1 MHFITFYIQIK
12 KLEKFRLDSPI
23 DDKKEDYFQRYEFSK
38 RIASL
43 INKGTFSKSLVI
55 GIYGKWGEGKSSVL
69 NFISSEIDSNSI
81 KINFNPWYFQD
92 DRQLIKSFFESVA
105 EALGRKLSSKKDKII
120 KAFEDYS
127 DSLGSISNLI
137 LPTSGLL
144 FKAGKSIASKFK
156 DDSLG
161 HYKSIIEKY
170 IIEANCNFVIF
181 IDDID
186 RLNIDEIQSIFKL
199 VKLVGDFPRFSYVLA
214 FDDELVASSL
224 GHKFGNRGKNDGYEF
239 LEKIIQLPLNLPKAS
254 LFALRK
260 YSLELIND
268 TLNELKIELT
278 KNEVQEFLGKY
289 DSAFVPGLKNPRLA
303 VRYANSIGFSI
314 PLLLGEV
321 NISDLM
327 IIEGIKV
334 FYPELYYFIRNNHSV
349 FLNRYDDPNYSDRDN
364 KERGKKAL
372 DSQLQKYGEELS
384 KKIREMLWVLFPQL
398 NGLYNNYF
406 SGQSIIESWYKQMK
420 ICSVYYFDRYFSFAV
435 KEGDISDV
443 YFSQLFTDVDKIST
457 VDFYKKIHAELGK
470 LNIHDFI
477 FKFRFLLDAF
487 TEEAAKTLY
496 LSLSMIGKLLPDQQG
511 FQLYAPKDEMAKII
525 KSLILKLDRESRVNC
540 CLEAIKVSEPFNYK
554 LALYSRFIDKHHILP
569 EEMFLSQE
577 EADQLSSLVIEKFEE
592 ANKKVHVFIEYSD
605 IDLNSVLT
613 IYNSLGRN
621 AEITNL
627 LQLELVQNPQ
637 FPLKLIQIFT
647 PTLYISGKEGAYKS
661 AFSEENYFFMSR
673 FIDPGVIYDKVVK
686 AYGKML
692 RQPEKTF
699 SRGDVLSDM
708 DLVTLFQEIHES
720 KQKNE

>member
-1 MHFITFYIQIK
+1 M
-12 KLEKFRLDSPI
+12 ENFRLDKPVDEKI
-23 DDKKEDYFQRYEFSK
+23 DDYFQRYEFSK

-43 INKGTFSKSLVI
+43 INKARFSKSLVI

-69 NFISSEIDSNSI
+69 NFISSEIDGNAI

-137 LPTSGLL
+137 LPASGLL

-224 GHKFGNRGKNDGYEF
+224 GHKFGSRGKNDGFDF
-239 LEKIIQLPLNLPKAS
+239 LEKIIQLPLNLPKTS

-260 YSLELIND
+260 YSLELINNS
-268 TLNELKIELT
+268 LNELNIELT

-303 VRYANSIGFSI
+303 VRYANSIAFSI

-327 IIEGIKV
+327 ILEGVKV
-334 FYPELYYFIRNNHSV
+334 FYPELYYFIRHNPSIFITH
-349 FLNRYDDPNYSDRDN
+349 YDYPNFSG
-364 KERGKKAL
+364 KEYKEKAKKSL
-372 DSQLQKYGEELS
+372 DCQLEKYGDDLS
-384 KKIREMLWVLFPQL
+384 KKIREMLWILFPQL
-398 NGLYNNYF
+398 NGLYNNFF
-406 SGQSIIESWYKQMK
+406 SGKSIIDNWYKQK
-420 ICSVYYFDRYFSFAV
+420 RACSNYYFDRYFSFAV

-443 YFSQLFTDVDKIST
+443 YFTQLFNDVDKISS
-457 VDFYKKIHAELGK
+457 VDFSKKLLDELGR
-470 LNIHDFI
+470 LNIDDFI
-477 FKFRFLLDAF
+477 FKLRFLLESF
-487 TEEAAKTLY
+487 TIEAAKNLY
-496 LSLSMIGKLLPDQQG
+496 LSLSMIGKTLPDQNG
-511 FQLYAPKDEMAKII
+511 FQLYIPKDEMAKII
-525 KSLILKLDRESRVNC
+525 KGLITQLARTDRINY
-540 CLEAIKVSEPFNYK
+540 CLESLKVAEPFNFS
-554 LALYSRFIDKHHILP
+554 LALYYRFIDKHHTLP
-569 EEMFLSQE
+569 EEMFLSTE
-577 EADQLSSLVIEKFEE
+577 EADQLGNLMIEKFENE
-592 ANKKVHVFIEYSD
+592 NKKIHVFIDFSEV
-605 IDLNSVLT
+605 DLNSTFT

-621 AEITNL
+621 AQITSL

-637 FPLKLIQIFT
+637 FPLKLIKVFT
-647 PTLYISGKEGAYKS
+647 PTVYISGRQGDHKS
-661 AFSEENYFFMSR
+661 VFSEEDYFFMSR

-692 RQPEKTF
+692 RQPGKTF